1 MEELVSFQLSL
12 VKIYSQFI
20 FSQDLSIE
28 QLRNM
33 SEPLKNVFL
42 SDMLETLTKGKD
54 YSPISDKIMNL
65 PSYEKILEF
74 CNMLSAVVDSII

>member
-33 SEPLKNVFL
+33 SEPMKNVFL

-54 YSPISDKIMNL
+54 YSPICDKIMNL
-65 PSYEKILEF
+65 PGYEKILEF
-74 CNMLSAVVDSII
+74 CNMLSAVVESII